1 MALDIERGV
10 YITTHYPPY
19 FQTNL
24 TSEENI
30 SPFDTAIR
38 SKNPSHW
45 RRLTLTQRQRYYDL
59 VEQNLNQTLDEKK
72 AQTLDPDT
80 AVLFAHYQVDYHIRQ
95 HYLARRGV
103 LTLCRDSRDL
113 QQLRR
118 WQWKMAD
125 IDAGETA
132 QPVSIEDA
140 AQRGWRWPDDA
151 NLEMMHQNIMWKRSS
166 RARLKRVREVRARWA
181 VIMEERRRQ
190 RDELLRAQA
199 KEGTLT
205 VRLYCRGE
213 LWDIRELKGMVPVAQ
228 GVRVGRVTR
237 SMGL

>member
-10 YITTHYPPY
+10 YITTQYPPY

-24 TSEENI
+24 TSEESI

-38 SKNPSHW
+38 SKDPSYW

-59 VEQNLNQTLDEKK
+59 VELNLNQTLREEK
-72 AQTLDPDT
+72 AQAIDPET
-80 AVLFAHYQVDYHIRQ
+80 AVLFANYQVDYHIRQ

-103 LTLCRDSRDL
+103 LTLCRDTKDL
-113 QQLRR
+113 QQLRQ
-118 WQWKMAD
+118 WQWKMTD
-125 IDAGETA
+125 IDTGAMV
-132 QPVSIEDA
+132 QSVSIEA
-140 AQRGWRWPDDA
+140 AVQRGWRWPDDA

-166 RARLKRVREVRARWA
+166 RARLKRVREARARWA

-190 RDELLRAQA
+190 REELLRAKA
-199 KEGTLT
+199 KQETLT

-213 LWDIRELKGMVPVAQ
+213 LWDIRELNGTFPVAQ
-228 GVRVGRVTR
+228 SVRVGRVTR